1 MKCQT
6 CGGSIVHDLGSYAS
20 PTEMKCLSCGRR
32 VMETEKKTCTKCGG
46 EFPETE
52 DYFRKSSANKDGF
65 EGQCKSCRKKYFDDY
80 RKKKK
85 NELSLPPD
93 HPPQKLKKQRKHTI
107 LPAHRKTQCRV
118 TQSPLST
125 ASPEAI
131 LAALRKGVA
140 IEIIALIEGK
150 FGTV

>member
-1 MKCQT
+1 
-6 CGGSIVHDLGSYAS
+6 
-20 PTEMKCLSCGRR
+20 
-32 VMETEKKTCTKCGG
+32 MEKGKKTCIKCGG

-93 HPPQKLKKQRKHTI
+93 HPPQKLKKQRKHMI
-107 LPAHRKTQCRV
+107 LPARRKIRARV
-118 TQSPLST
+118 AQSPLTT
-125 ASPEAI
+125 ASPGAI
-131 LAALRKGVA
+131 LAALRKGMA
-140 IEIIALIEGK
+140 IEIINIIEEK
-150 FGTV
+150 FA

>member
-1 MKCQT
+1 MPKCT
-6 CGGSIVHDLGSYAS
+6 HCGGSIVHDPGNYAS
-20 PTEMKCLSCGRR
+20 PAEMKCMSCGRR
-32 VMETEKKTCTKCGG
+32 VMEKGKKTCIKCGG

-93 HPPQKLKKQRKHTI
+93 HPPQKLKKQRKHMI
-107 LPAHRKTQCRV
+107 LPARRKIRARV
-118 TQSPLST
+118 AQSPLTT
-125 ASPEAI
+125 ASPGAI
-131 LAALRKGVA
+131 LAALRKGMA
-140 IEIIALIEGK
+140 IEIINIIEEK
-150 FGTV
+150 FA